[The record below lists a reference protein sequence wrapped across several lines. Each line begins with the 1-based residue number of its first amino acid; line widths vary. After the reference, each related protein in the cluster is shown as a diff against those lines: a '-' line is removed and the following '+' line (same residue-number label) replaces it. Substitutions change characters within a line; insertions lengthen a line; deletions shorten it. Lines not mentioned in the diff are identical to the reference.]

1 MQSNQFSVSYN
12 GHPVA
17 ITILDDDKYLVQV
30 TYKPIV
36 IQSQEINGRH
46 QWVDVESQLE
56 TYVSREIG
64 KLIEAHMTNEVGIQ
78 ST

>member
-17 ITILDDDKYLVQV
+17 ITVLDDDQYLVQV
-30 TYKPIV
+30 TYKPI
-36 IQSQEINGRH
+36 IIKCQGTNGGH

-64 KLIEAHMTNEVGIQ
+64 KLIEAHTNAVGM
-78 ST
+78 